1 MIRDVLFLYCV
12 GAGVLVFFDLSDYFN
27 GIYCDFY
34 LTTMS
39 FLLSIRMKQTHFIVK
54 CFGW

>member
-1 MIRDVLFLYCV
+1 MIRDDLFLYCV
-12 GAGVLVFFDLSDYFN
+12 GAGLSVFFDLSDYFN

-39 FLLSIRMKQTHFIVK
+39 FLLTIRIAVIIIKHII
-54 CFGW
+54 